1 MLQESYEQAMRGEG
15 APLDKVLDDIKNK
28 LKQPKTKMSRF
39 LKTISKDGNGGSYH
53 SFNKDYHLVTHHTKV
68 IIVGTIT
75 SPQGRGFNKDF
86 YYMSPYNPMYRI
98 IDNYFKTSNLV
109 KYKKVGDIPS
119 IIKELDNLGIAFIDA
134 IESCSNPKNSS
145 LDDELIDIKLDYEA
159 FKNIDEKIVML
170 ANSKNAY
177 GALLKIAEQ
186 NHLKNKIK
194 YVYGFRFYKQEGW
207 NKAFAEANL

>member
-1 MLQESYEQAMRGEG
+1 
-15 APLDKVLDDIKNK
+15 
-28 LKQPKTKMSRF
+28 MSKF
-39 LKTISKDGNGGSYH
+39 LKSIINDGNGGPFH
-53 SFNKDYHLVTHHTKV
+53 SFNKDYHLVTPHTKV

-75 SPQGRGFNKDF
+75 SPQGRGLNKDF

-109 KYKKVGDIPS
+109 KYKKEGDIPS
-119 IIKELDNLGIAFIDA
+119 IIKELDNLVIAFIDV

-145 LDDELIDIKLDYEA
+145 LDDDLEDIKLDYEA
-159 FKNIDEKIVML
+159 FKDINENVVLL

-177 GALLKIAEQ
+177 GALLKIAEH

-194 YVYGFRFYKQEGW
+194 YVYGFRFYKQEEW
-207 NKAFAEANL
+207 NEAFKQVL